1 MSIFSIKSVVFAFL
15 LMSVQTVMANEINLL
30 TVKEFQQKINAD
42 KFSQEDLSKYEIN
55 NEELII
61 IYKIKSAKKKS

>member
-1 MSIFSIKSVVFAFL
+1 
-15 LMSVQTVMANEINLL
+15 MSVQTVMANEINLL